1 MMAKSVLLIS
11 RQAPWAGI
19 GAAEALDIALA
30 AGAFD
35 LPLSILFMD
44 DGVLQLLDQ
53 QQPQALEQKDLSANL
68 QALPMFGIEQLYV
81 AQHCLTVRGLADNP
95 LALTAERVD
104 DQRIQQLI
112 RQHDYVMR
120 SEEHTSELQ
129 SRPHLV
135 CRLLLEKKKSLEIQ
149 TLRT

>member
-1 MMAKSVLLIS
+1 MAKSVLLIT

-44 DGVLQLLDQ
+44 DGVLQLLAQ
-53 QQPQALEQKDLSANL
+53 QQSQMLEQKDLSANL

-81 AQHCLTVRGLADNP
+81 AEQCLNQRGLDSEL
-95 LALTAERVD
+95 LAVDVDVLD
-104 DQRIQQLI
+104 DQQIQQLI
-112 RQHDYVMR
+112 RQHDYVM
-120 SEEHTSELQ
+120 
-129 SRPHLV
+129 
-135 CRLLLEKKKSLEIQ
+135 
-149 TLRT
+149 TL